1 MRTVLIILLL
11 MLLTAAVYAEP
22 ETKVETVIDA
32 AGKVS
37 VRYITPGNPD
47 LKNEFSPG
55 IHYGTDQEVLWMDDH
70 ATSIAE
76 DMVITDNGVYG
87 VTGWWLNVERTA
99 KYEILGSG
107 TPLWEYSIIPNFKMP
122 VGASDDGNVIA
133 STGDVIDLSVWLNG
147 AGPNPSWTA
156 TLPPGY
162 KSYGCDVADNGS
174 IVACAYKQETGNGG
188 ILKAFEAET
197 GNLVYQV
204 EFDAENGVNGVVV
217 SESGNWM
224 VVSTYYHEYVF
235 NIATAAP
242 FWTGTNYGQGLAAID
257 ADAEYLAK
265 GDFYGNLTLFHRTN
279 TGFEQLWQSNFGGWV
294 TAAAVSADG
303 STVMGGNMLFNPYRG
318 IVRVLDIAGNVL
330 LEHDEYGDEIGQVAL
345 CDDGSVGVA
354 ACWGQLDATY
364 GDVFT
369 AFDVASGEVI
379 FNLLDDIDEP
389 GTIFCVDISADGSYA
404 VCGGKAVHARTFGNG
419 GQAYGIELGE
429 PGPMNVTIT
438 LSPDSLP
445 IVIPPGGGSF
455 SFGIEIV
462 NNETAPV
469 TFRAW
474 TDVRLPSGVV
484 SDPIIDRNI
493 TLGSGV
499 SIIRALSQSVPPRAP
514 AGNYQYNG
522 CVGSVSGSFWNSSS
536 FPFSKSGDGVSGS
549 GGWTISGWGSEAAW
563 EGLPI
568 EFSLKQNYP
577 NPFNPTTTIDFY
589 LPESDNVSLKV
600 FNVLG
605 KEIQQVAS
613 GRLSAGYHSVEFN
626 AESLPSGVY
635 FYQLESGKYSEMKK
649 MVLLK

>member
-1 MRTVLIILLL
+1 

-47 LKNEFSPG
+47 LKNEFNPG

-76 DMVITDNGVYG
+76 DMVITGNGVYG
-87 VTGWWLNVERTA
+87 VTGWWLNEERTA
-99 KYEILGSG
+99 KYEILGNG

-133 STGDVIDLSVWLNG
+133 STGDVIPLSVWLNG
-147 AGPNPSWTA
+147 AGPTPSWTA
-156 TLPPGY
+156 QLPLGY

-174 IVACAYKQETGNGG
+174 VVACAYKQETGNGG
-188 ILKAFEAET
+188 MLKAFEAET

-204 EFDAENGVNGVVV
+204 DFDAENGVNGVVV

-235 NIATAAP
+235 NIATASP
-242 FWTGTNYGQGLAAID
+242 FWTGANYGQGLAAID

-265 GDFYGNLTLFHRTN
+265 GDFNGQLTLFHRTN
-279 TGFEQLWQSNFGGWV
+279 TGFQQVWQNYFGGWV
-294 TAAAVSADG
+294 TAVDVSADG

-330 LEHDEYGDEIGQVAL
+330 LEYDDYGDYVNQVAL
-345 CDDGSVGVA
+345 CDDGSVGAA
-354 ACWGQLDATY
+354 ACWGQYDATL

-369 AFDVASGEVI
+369 AFDIASGEVI

-389 GTIFCVDISADGSYA
+389 GSIFCVDVSDDGSYA

-419 GQAYGIELGE
+419 GQAYCIELGE
-429 PGPMNVTIT
+429 PAPMNITIT
-438 LSPDSLP
+438 LTPDTLP
-445 IVIPPGGGSF
+445 IVIPPGGGI
-455 SFGIEIV
+455 FGFGVEIV
-462 NNETAPV
+462 NNETSPV

-474 TDVRLPSGVV
+474 TEALLPGGTTFG
-484 SDPIIDRNI
+484 PIIDRNI

-499 SIIRALSQSVPPRAP
+499 SIIRALSQAVPAGAP
-514 AGNYQYNG
+514 AGNYQYKG
-522 CVGSVSGSFWNSSS
+522 YVGSASGSVWDEDN

-549 GGWTISGWGSEAAW
+549 GGWTVYGWENQLVLESI
-563 EGLPI
+563 LP
-568 EFSLKQNYP
+568 EEYSLKQNFP
-577 NPFNPTTTIDFY
+577 NPFNPVTTIDFY
-589 LPESDNVSLKV
+589 LPEADNVSLKV

-605 KEIQQVAS
+605 KEIQQVVS
-613 GRLSAGYHSVEFN
+613 GRLSEGYHSIEFN
-626 AESLPSGVY
+626 AEELPSGVY
-635 FYQLESGKYSEMKK
+635 FYRLESGKYSEMKK